1 MKSTTNL
8 LRGILLSAGC
18 FFMLLNACAQNWDIN
33 TLRKINPD
41 NPNSDFWETT
51 SGSAYVFSV
60 GIPIGTW
67 VHGTVHKNRNTQIKA
82 YEMVGS
88 LAIAAVI
95 TQTLKI
101 TVDRPRPYQTY
112 DDINANTFIDGES
125 FPSGHTTIAFATAT
139 SLALEYK
146 KWYITVP
153 AYAWAAGVGYSRMYL
168 GQHYPSDVIAGAV
181 VGTGSA
187 FLGHWLSNKI
197 FRKK

>member
-1 MKSTTNL
+1 MKLSNAIIK
-8 LRGILLSAGC
+8 RILPVAGC
-18 FFMLLNACAQNWDIN
+18 LFFLLPLQAQNWDIN
-33 TLRKINPD
+33 TVRSINPED
-41 NPNSDFWETT
+41 PNSAFWETT

-67 VHGTVHKNRNTQIKA
+67 IHGTVHNNKQTQHNA
-82 YEMVGS
+82 YAMIGS
-88 LAIAAVI
+88 LAIASVI
-95 TQTLKI
+95 TQTLKLTI
-101 TVDRPRPYQTY
+101 DRPRPYQTY
-112 DDINANTFIDGES
+112 DDVYPHTYIDGES

-153 AYAWAAGVGYSRMYL
+153 AYAWAAGVGYSRKYL